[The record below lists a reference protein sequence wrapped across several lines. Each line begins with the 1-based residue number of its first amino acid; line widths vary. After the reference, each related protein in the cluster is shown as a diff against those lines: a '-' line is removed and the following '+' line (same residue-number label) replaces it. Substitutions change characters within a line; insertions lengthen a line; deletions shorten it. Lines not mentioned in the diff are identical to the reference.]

1 MILKMG
7 PVGFTQ
13 VMGAERPVDAISW
26 ADLIAMAGVAA
37 TILQW
42 GGSPP
47 GGFAVRQGREDTAV
61 PDPVD
66 RHLSLNADAASAKV
80 CLPHRLSTVP
90 PTVSPTVSPSP
101 SLHCLSL
108 CLSHC
113 VSLTVSLTVSPT
125 VTPSPSLHC
134 VARCL
139 SHRLSH
145 CVSHCDSL
153 RRGSRSAASSW
164 PPPCPCG
171 WR

>member
-80 CLPHRLSTVP
+80 CLPHRLSTV
-90 PTVSPTVSPSP
+90 SPTVSPSP